1 MLLGKSL
8 GSVLEGS
15 INIGKNVLITPN
27 SYVNIDFMDNSLVIG
42 NPAVILSKDNPTRN
56 YINNILES

>member
-1 MLLGKSL
+1 MLLGQSL

-15 INIGKNVLITPN
+15 INIWKNVLIAPN
-27 SYVNIDFMDNSLVIG
+27 SYVNIDIMDNSLVIG